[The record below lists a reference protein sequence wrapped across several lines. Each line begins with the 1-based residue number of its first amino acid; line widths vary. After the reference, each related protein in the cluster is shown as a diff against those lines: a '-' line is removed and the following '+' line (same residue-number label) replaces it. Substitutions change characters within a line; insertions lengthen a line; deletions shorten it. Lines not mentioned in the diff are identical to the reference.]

1 MVSTSWSRH
10 TALGLKFV
18 YTSSVLENSANLEQ
32 LAYLYTTNAVDAV
45 AGSSEILLY
54 NVPEI
59 VTSWD
64 FKAFEFSWVKR
75 KACIRDLGQV
85 SSSQV
90 TSDMFIDACL
100 LAGTS
105 LLPTI
110 PPLDNQGAS
119 NKPKIKAAMEL
130 VMSTGRS
137 GHSVALHY
145 QNDPQCRALNYLD
158 RFRRV
163 RLSII
168 HHVVLTSRGAV
179 EPFEADHAPSD
190 IHEFIGQ
197 RLPEELYF
205 YLSKGIIGPRVLN
218 WRTSG
223 EILEFPPLDNGDSD
237 EYKTLVR
244 DQLKDMRYSTISLLS
259 FSVHRYY
266 LHRDVEIRCWFD
278 KDKPD
283 VISMASLDDPRPTMS
298 KWCVHEDLLASGL
311 NNYYVSSLH
320 LRSQYFILLTRELAN
335 VWALGPSCQ
344 VTQ

>member
-1 MVSTSWSRH
+1 
-10 TALGLKFV
+10 
-18 YTSSVLENSANLEQ
+18 
-32 LAYLYTTNAVDAV
+32 VDAV
-45 AGSSEILLY
+45 AGSSEMLLY

-64 FKAFEFSWVKR
+64 FKASEFSWVKR
-75 KACIRDLGQV
+75 KACIQDLGQV
-85 SSSQV
+85 SSTQV
-90 TSDMFIDACL
+90 TSDMFIDSCL

-105 LLPTI
+105 LLPTL
-110 PPLDNQGAS
+110 PMLDNQGVTD
-119 NKPKIKAAMEL
+119 KPKIKAAMEFI
-130 VMSTGRS
+130 MATKERS

-145 QNDPQCRALNYLD
+145 QNDPQCRALDYLD
-158 RFRRV
+158 RYRRV

-179 EPFEADHAPSD
+179 EPFKSDHAPSD

-205 YLSKGIIGPRVLN
+205 YLSKGVIGPRVLN

-244 DQLKDMRYSTISLLS
+244 DQLKDMRYSTLSLLS

-266 LHRDVEIRCWFD
+266 LHRDVKIRCWFD

-283 VISMASLDDPRPTMS
+283 VLSMAALDDPRPTMS
-298 KWCVHEDLLASGL
+298 KWCVHDEVLGSEL

-320 LRSQYFILLTRELAN
+320 VQSQCLDLLTKWPENIR
-335 VWALGPSCQ
+335 ALGPSYQ